1 MDHVPPASERNP
13 EDYRPYLDSLAR
25 LRLDPR
31 LQSKLDP
38 ADVVQQTLLEAC
50 QAPEQFR
57 GRSEGEQKAWL
68 RRILLRNLV
77 NAVRDLGRQKRDV
90 SRERSLEAAVED
102 SSARLEALLAA
113 EQSSPSERAARNEDA
128 ARLEEALALLP
139 EPQRQAVTLRHFH
152 DWPLAQIS
160 RQLGR
165 SQAAVAGLLH
175 RGLVR
180 LHELLSEGG

>member
-1 MDHVPPASERNP
+1 MGQLPPTNERSP
-13 EDYRPYLDSLAR
+13 EAYRPYLDNLAR

-38 ADVVQQTLLEAC
+38 GDVVQQTLLEAC
-50 QAPEQFR
+50 QAHEQFD

-68 RRILLRNLV
+68 RRILLRNLA

-90 SRERSLEAAVED
+90 SRERSLEAALED
-102 SSARLEALLAA
+102 SSARLDALLAA
-113 EQSSPSERAARNEDA
+113 EQSSPSERAARNEDVL
-128 ARLEEALALLP
+128 RLEEALALLP
-139 EPQRQAVTLRHFH
+139 EPQRQAVMLRHFH
-152 DWPLAQIS
+152 DWPLADIS
-160 RQLGR
+160 RHLGR